1 MITCSYDTTRVRLRA
16 VDLDVPGSDYVN
28 ANFVDGYSFQNAYIA
43 CQGPLSNTIEQFW
56 MMVLQEKVQTI
67 VMLTNLH
74 ENNRIKC
81 DQVFFIKTVESRN
94 NRCQRTHEFLN
105 ADTQLYKRLCPSV
118 RLLVM
123 LKLSCWS

>member
-1 MITCSYDTTRVRLRA
+1 MTPRHLFFFTSYDTTRVRLRA
-16 VDLDVPGSDYVN
+16 VDPDVPGSDYIN
-28 ANFVDGYSFQNAYIA
+28 ANFVDGYSYQNAYIA

-81 DQVFFIKTVESRN
+81 DQVFEQSNPAIMDVKG
-94 NRCQRTHEFLN
+94 RTNFL
-105 ADTQLYKRLCPSV
+105 LCFA
-118 RLLVM
+118 
-123 LKLSCWS
+123 